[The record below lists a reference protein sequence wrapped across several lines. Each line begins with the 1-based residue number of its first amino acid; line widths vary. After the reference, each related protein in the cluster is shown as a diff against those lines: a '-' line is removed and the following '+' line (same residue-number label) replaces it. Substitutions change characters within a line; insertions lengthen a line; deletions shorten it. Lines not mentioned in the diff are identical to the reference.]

1 LPVLPSGIKNNTKVM
16 DTKQVAAAALTGT
29 SLMTLFSEVIS
40 KLKGSNYNEAQIL
53 GELLNRI
60 TPLNKTQAQ
69 AAGWVGHYTV
79 GVGFAAVYAAYL
91 KATRRKPTLLNGL
104 VYGAL
109 SGLAGAGIWHATF
122 KAHPN
127 PPGVDLK
134 NYYKQLVLAHVV
146 FGAVASLTLQKSS
159 KHQPL

>member
-1 LPVLPSGIKNNTKVM
+1 MNS
-16 DTKQVAAAALTGT
+16 KQVVAAGITGT
-29 SLMTLFSEVIS
+29 TLMTLFSDVVS
-40 KLKGSNYNEAQIL
+40 KIKDSNYNEAKIL

-60 TPLNKTQAQ
+60 TPLSKKQAQ
-69 AAGWVGHYTV
+69 AAGLVAHYSV

-91 KATRRKPTLLNGL
+91 KKANRKPSVLNGL

-109 SGLAGAGIWHATF
+109 SGLAGAVIWHATF

-146 FGAVASLTLQKSS
+146 FGLVAGITLRNTEDS
-159 KHQPL
+159 

>member
-1 LPVLPSGIKNNTKVM
+1 M
-16 DTKQVAAAALTGT
+16 DTKKVIAAALTST
-29 SLMTLFSEVIS
+29 SLMTLFSEAVS
-40 KLKGSNYNEAQIL
+40 KVKGSNYNEAQIL

-60 TPLNKTQAQ
+60 TPLNKKQAQ
-69 AAGWVGHYTV
+69 AAGWLGHYAV

-91 KATRRKPTLLNGL
+91 KENRRKPTLLNGAI
-104 VYGAL
+104 YGAL
-109 SGLAGAGIWHATF
+109 SGLAGAAIWHATF

-146 FGAVASLTLQKSS
+146 FGVAAAATLRKTGE
-159 KHQPL
+159 

>member
-1 LPVLPSGIKNNTKVM
+1 MN
-16 DTKQVAAAALTGT
+16 TKQVAAAGITGT
-29 SLMTLFSEVIS
+29 TLMTLFSDLVS
-40 KLKGSNYNEAQIL
+40 KIKESNYNEALIL

-60 TPLNKTQAQ
+60 TPLSKKQAQ
-69 AAGWVGHYTV
+69 VAGWLGHYTV
-79 GVGFAAVYAAYL
+79 GIGFAAVYATCL
-91 KATRRKPTLLNGL
+91 KETKRKPTILNGM

-109 SGLAGAGIWHATF
+109 SGLAGAAIWHATF

-146 FGAVASLTLQKSS
+146 FGIVAGVTLRKSED
-159 KHQPL
+159 L